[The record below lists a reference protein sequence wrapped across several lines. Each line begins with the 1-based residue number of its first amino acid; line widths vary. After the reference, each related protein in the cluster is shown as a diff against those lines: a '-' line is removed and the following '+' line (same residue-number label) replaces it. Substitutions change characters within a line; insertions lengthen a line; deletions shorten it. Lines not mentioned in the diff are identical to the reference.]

1 MQLTIVAVCV
11 DYSDM
16 LAITYEKNKSALKG
30 HNYWIITSEAD
41 TKTQTFCQDNKIN
54 YFVTNLFY
62 KKRFGKPDP
71 FNKGAAINDFFF
83 SDNINLDQTEWILL
97 TDADIVFGNALSVA
111 LAYSKDETCLY
122 GCARRIYDTKQNY
135 HDDIYTTDNHPGV
148 GYFQLFH
155 KNIIITKIKKRTG
168 FLEERRH
175 AGRYDARFSYPF
187 KNNNKLISLPTRVDH
202 LGPIGE
208 NWRGRV
214 SELW

>member
-83 SDNINLDQTEWILL
+83 SDNINLDQTEWILF
-97 TDADIVFGNALSVA
+97 TDADIILKDALTVA
-111 LAYSKDETCLY
+111 IAYPKDEMCLY
-122 GCARRIYDTKQNY
+122 GCARKIYNTKIDYNEG
-135 HDDIYTTDNHPGV
+135 IFTSDNHPGV

-155 KNIIITKIKKRTG
+155 KNAIINKINNRIG
-168 FLEERRH
+168 FLEERRD
-175 AGRYDARFSYPF
+175 ASRYDFRFLLGF
-187 KNNNKLISLPTRVDH
+187 KKQNKLFSLPTTVDH